1 MRTTKVDHRLRVEVF
16 VQRAEYCCL
25 TDNRGQNDGVIF
37 RVVGYDLWNVGGNE
51 DDGCQLV
58 EPRDGSTDSRISQS
72 MQAANLRA
80 LQYIVQLTENC

>member
-1 MRTTKVDHRLRVEVF
+1 
-16 VQRAEYCCL
+16 
-25 TDNRGQNDGVIF
+25 
-37 RVVGYDLWNVGGNE
+37 VGYDLWNVGGNE